1 MAAVAPVA
9 QTRHARSREGQE
21 NRSMKRVGITAAL
34 VAAAALA
41 GLGLWLYRASV
52 ERDIADIKSRLVSEA
67 ALARPDEAET
77 ASAIKLA
84 PIQCERVFDLRENR
98 VAYWLK
104 GAELDALWQHCQRI
118 ADIASGL
125 DKIERQTP
133 P

>member
-1 MAAVAPVA
+1 MKRIGIAAVLIAVLA
-9 QTRHARSREGQE
+9 AG
-21 NRSMKRVGITAAL
+21 VGI
-34 VAAAALA
+34 
-41 GLGLWLYRASV
+41 WFYRGAV

-67 ALARPDEAET
+67 QLARPDEAET

-84 PIQCERVFDLRENR
+84 PIQCERVFDLRRNR
-98 VAYWLK
+98 LAYGLK
-104 GAELDALWQHCQRI
+104 GAELDALWQHCQHI